1 MKRRLYWTGETSCV
15 LCPPTM
21 GSEEE
26 MHGWT
31 VKMSMPSVLAMVTVL
46 SMIPGGVLSDMRGT
60 RGLEAQQLAQGSTH
74 LHRRLKR
81 GWIWKQLFVPEEDPT
96 PRVIGQLKSDYDR
109 GEFSI
114 KYILSGEGAGDAFE
128 IDEYS
133 GEIRTLKKLDREE
146 KAFYVLRA
154 QAINRRSNEPEE
166 PESEFI
172 IKVQD
177 INDNAPQFQNEP
189 YVSSIPEMCPTGTT
203 VAQVTA
209 TDADDPMFGNNA
221 KLIYSV
227 LQGEPYFS
235 VEPKTGTIVTSWPN
249 MDREARAQY
258 LVVVQVKDMLG
269 LSGGYSSSTTVTV
282 SLTDVNDNGPTFQHH
297 LYTFAVPENA
307 AVGTTVG
314 RIMAQDAD
322 TGINARMTYSLEDDL
337 EESATFIITTDP
349 VTQGGVVLLAKP
361 LDYETKRRFVMA
373 AEAVNDHVDTR
384 FLTLEEFRDRTTLKI
399 VVEDVDEPPVFLSA
413 AHEWKVP
420 ENAAVGTV
428 VGSVSARDT
437 DAVNNPIRYSI
448 DKRSDNTKAF
458 RIDPNNG
465 TITVAKAL
473 DRETTDWHNVTV
485 EAKETT
491 LNHLSSS
498 AVVFIK
504 VLDINDNVPRLAR
517 DYQPF
522 ICEGTPAGELIQLLS
537 VVDLDDPVEG
547 HHFYFSMVSEKHI
560 NPNFTIRDNQDNTA
574 GVVAR
579 RSTFTRKDRTQYLLP
594 VVVTDSGSPALSSTS
609 TLTISV
615 CSCQPAGHCPSGGV
629 EALAL
634 SMGVSL
640 QTLLGLLVCVV
651 TLTVLSV
658 LMLMVRRHRRKKQQ
672 QQEGLEVEVE
682 DLELP
687 ETVSQKVL
695 YYGGGAADR
704 DVCRPAGVPLR
715 HHPRRRERRLR
726 REDVRASIRMSLRE
740 SHLIGPDDDLFR
752 QFILDRLAEA
762 DQDAHVPPFDCLR
775 TYAYE
780 GSGSPAG
787 SLSSLESCSLAL
799 EPEPPVCNPRPF
811 VVKLTPWYWGGE
823 EDTIF

>member
-1 MKRRLYWTGETSCV
+1 
-15 LCPPTM
+15 M
-21 GSEEE
+21 GSAEE

-31 VKMSMPSVLAMVTVL
+31 VKMSMPSVLAMVTAF
-46 SMIPGGVLSDMRGT
+46 SMIPGGVLSGT
-60 RGLEAQQLAQGSTH
+60 QGLEAQQMAQGSTH

-81 GWIWKQLFVPEEDPT
+81 GWIWKQFLVLEEASPHF
-96 PRVIGQLKSDYDR
+96 IGKLKSDSDR

-114 KYILSGEGAGDAFE
+114 KYILSGEGAGDVFE
-128 IDEYS
+128 MDEYS
-133 GEIRTLKKLDREE
+133 GDIRTLKKLDREE
-146 KAFYVLRA
+146 KAFYVLQA
-154 QAINRRSNEPEE
+154 QAINRRTNEPEE

-172 IKVQD
+172 ITVQD
-177 INDNAPQFQNEP
+177 INDNVPQFQNEP
-189 YVSSIPEMCPTGTT
+189 YVSSIPEMCETGTT

-209 TDADDPMFGNNA
+209 TDADDPMFGNHA
-221 KLIYSV
+221 KLIYSI

-235 VEPKTGTIVTSWPN
+235 VEPKTGIIVTSWPD
-249 MDREARAQY
+249 MDREAREQY

-269 LSGGYSSSTTVTV
+269 LSGGYSASTTVTV

-297 LYTFAVPENA
+297 LYAFAVPENA

-314 RIMAQDAD
+314 RIMAGDAD
-322 TGINARMTYSLEDDL
+322 VGINARMTYSLEDDL
-337 EESATFIITTDP
+337 EESSTFIIETDP
-349 VTQGGVVLLAKP
+349 VTQEGVVVLAKP
-361 LDYETKRRFVMA
+361 LDFETKRRFVMA
-373 AEAVNDHVDTR
+373 AEAVNDHVDLR

-399 VVEDVDEPPVFLSA
+399 VVEDVDEPPVFLA
-413 AHEWKVP
+413 PVYELKVP

-428 VGSVSARDT
+428 VGSVGARDT
-437 DAVNNPIRYSI
+437 DIVNKPIRYSI
-448 DKRSDNTKAF
+448 DRRSEAAKVF

-465 TITVAKAL
+465 TISVTKAL
-473 DRETTDWHNVTV
+473 DRETSDWHNLTV
-485 EAKETT
+485 EAKEISQ
-491 LNHLSSS
+491 NHLSSS
-498 AVVFIK
+498 VVVFIK

-517 DYQPF
+517 DYQPY
-522 ICEGTPAGELIQLLS
+522 ICEGTQSGEVIQLLS
-537 VVDLDDPVEG
+537 AVDPDEPVEG
-547 HHFYFSMVSEKHI
+547 HHFYFSMVPDKNI

-574 GVVAR
+574 GIVAR

-594 VVVTDSGSPALSSTS
+594 VVVTDSGSPALSSTN

-640 QTLLGLLVCVV
+640 QTLLGLLVCLV

-658 LMLMVRRHRRKKQQ
+658 LMLMLRRHRRK
-672 QQEGLEVEVE
+672 QQEGLEVEAK

-695 YYGGGAADR
+695 YYGEPGGLGADL
-704 DVCRPAGVPLR
+704 DFCQPAVPLR

-740 SHLIGPDDDLFR
+740 SHLIGPEDDVFR

-762 DQDAHVPPFDCLR
+762 DQDPHVPPFDCLR

-780 GSGSPAG
+780 GSGSPTG
-787 SLSSLESCSLAL
+787 SLSSLDSFTL
-799 EPEPPVCNPRPF
+799 ELRPEPPVSNPRPCL
-811 VVKLTPWYWGGE
+811 VRLTPWYGPGE
-823 EDTIF
+823 EDTF

>member
-1 MKRRLYWTGETSCV
+1 
-15 LCPPTM
+15 M
-21 GSEEE
+21 GSAEE

-31 VKMSMPSVLAMVTVL
+31 VKMSTPSVLAVVTVF

-60 RGLEAQQLAQGSTH
+60 QGLEAQQLAQGSTH

-81 GWIWKQLFVPEEDPT
+81 GWIWKQMFVPEEDPT
-96 PRVIGQLKSDYDR
+96 LRVIGQIKSDSDR

-114 KYILSGEGAGDAFE
+114 KYILSGEGAGDVFE

-146 KAFYVLRA
+146 KAFYVLQA

-166 PESEFI
+166 PQSEFI

-177 INDNAPQFQNEP
+177 INDNVPQFQNEP
-189 YVSSIPEMCPTGTT
+189 YVSSIPEMCPVGTT

-221 KLIYSV
+221 KLIYSI

-235 VEPKTGTIVTSWPN
+235 VEPKTGIVVTSWPN
-249 MDREARAQY
+249 MDREAREQY

-297 LYTFAVPENA
+297 LYAFAVPENA

-314 RIMAQDAD
+314 RIMAEDGD
-322 TGINARMTYSLEDDL
+322 IGVNARMTYSLNDDL
-337 EESATFIITTDP
+337 EESSTFIIKTDP
-349 VTQGGVVLLAKP
+349 VTQEGVVLLAKP

-384 FLTLEEFRDRTTLKI
+384 FLTLEDFRDRTTLKI
-399 VVEDVDEPPVFLSA
+399 VVEDVDEPPVFLSPVY
-413 AHEWKVP
+413 EWKVP
-420 ENAAVGTV
+420 ENAAAGTA

-437 DAVNNPIRYSI
+437 DTVNNPIRYSI
-448 DKRSDNTKAF
+448 DKRSDATRAF
-458 RIDPNNG
+458 KIDPNNG
-465 TITVAKAL
+465 TITVATAL
-473 DRETTDWHNVTV
+473 DRETSNWHNLTV
-485 EAKETT
+485 EAKEITQ
-491 LNHLSSS
+491 NHLSSS
-498 AVVFIK
+498 VVVFIK

-517 DYQPF
+517 DYQPY
-522 ICEGTPAGELIQLLS
+522 ICEGTQAGELIQLLS
-537 VVDLDDPVEG
+537 AFDPDDPVEG
-547 HHFYFSMVSEKHI
+547 HHFYFTMVPEKHI

-574 GVVAR
+574 SIVAR

-609 TLTISV
+609 TLTVSV
-615 CSCQPAGHCPSGGV
+615 CSCQPAGHCPAGGV

-651 TLTVLSV
+651 TLTVMSV
-658 LMLMVRRHRRKKQQ
+658 LMLMVRRHRRK
-672 QQEGLEVEVE
+672 QQEGHEVEVKE
-682 DLELP
+682 LELP

-695 YYGGGAADR
+695 YYGEPGGGGADLDFCQA
-704 DVCRPAGVPLR
+704 VVPLR
-715 HHPRRRERRLR
+715 RHPHRRREKRLR

-740 SHLIGPDDDLFR
+740 SHLIGPEDEVFR

-762 DQDAHVPPFDCLR
+762 DQDPCVPPFDCLR
-775 TYAYE
+775 IYAYE
-780 GSGSPAG
+780 GSGSPTG
-787 SLSSLESCSLAL
+787 SLSSLESSTS
-799 EPEPPVCNPRPF
+799 EIVPEQPVCNPRPL
-811 VVKLTPWYWGGE
+811 VRLSPWYGGGE

>member
-1 MKRRLYWTGETSCV
+1 
-15 LCPPTM
+15 M
-21 GSEEE
+21 GSAEEIQME
-26 MHGWT
+26 MHGWS
-31 VKMSMPSVLAMVTVL
+31 VKMSISRVLAMVTVF
-46 SMIPGGVLSDMRGT
+46 SMIPGGVLSDIRGT
-60 RGLEAQQLAQGSTH
+60 KGLEAQQMAQGSTH

-96 PRVIGQLKSDYDR
+96 LRVIGQLKSDSDR

-114 KYILSGEGAGDAFE
+114 KYILSGEGAGDVFE

-146 KAFYVLRA
+146 KAFYVLQA

-166 PESEFI
+166 PQSEFI
-172 IKVQD
+172 ITVQD
-177 INDNAPQFQNEP
+177 INDNVPQFQNEP
-189 YVSSIPEMCPTGTT
+189 YVSSIPEMCPMGTT

-221 KLIYSV
+221 KLIYTI

-235 VEPKTGTIVTSWPN
+235 VEPKTGIIVTSWPN
-249 MDREARAQY
+249 MDREAREEY

-307 AVGTTVG
+307 ALGTTVG
-314 RIMAQDAD
+314 RIMAQDGD
-322 TGINARMTYSLEDDL
+322 TGTNARMTYSLEDDL
-337 EESATFIITTDP
+337 EESSTFIIQTDP
-349 VTQGGVVLLAKP
+349 VTQEGVVLLAKP

-384 FLTLEEFRDRTTLKI
+384 FLPLEEFTDRTTLKI
-399 VVEDVDEPPVFLSA
+399 IVQDVDEPPVFLSPLY
-413 AHEWKVP
+413 EWKVP

-437 DAVNNPIRYSI
+437 DTVNNPIRYSI
-448 DKRSDNTKAF
+448 DKRRDTTKAF
-458 RIDPNNG
+458 KIDPNNG

-473 DRETTDWHNVTV
+473 DRETSNWHNVTV

-491 LNHLSSS
+491 QNHLSSS
-498 AVVFIK
+498 VVVFVK

-517 DYQPF
+517 DYQPY
-522 ICEGTPAGELIQLLS
+522 ICEGTQAGQLIQLLNA
-537 VVDLDDPVEG
+537 VDPDDPVEG
-547 HHFYFSMVSEKHI
+547 HHFYFSMVPEKHI

-574 GVVAR
+574 GIVAR

-594 VVVTDSGSPALSSTS
+594 VVVADSGSPALSSTT

-615 CSCQPAGHCPSGGV
+615 CSCQPAGHCPTGGV

-640 QTLLGLLVCVV
+640 QTLLGLLVCLV

-658 LMLMVRRHRRKKQQ
+658 LMLMLRRHRRK
-672 QQEGLEVEVE
+672 QQEGLEVEVKE
-682 DLELP
+682 LELP

-695 YYGGGAADR
+695 YYGELGGGRANLDFCQP
-704 DVCRPAGVPLR
+704 VVPLR
-715 HHPRRRERRLR
+715 PHPRRKERRLR

-740 SHLIGPDDDLFR
+740 SHLIGPEDDVFR

-762 DQDAHVPPFDCLR
+762 DQDPYVPPFDCLR

-780 GSGSPAG
+780 GSGSPTG
-787 SLSSLESCSLAL
+787 SLSSLDSLEL
-799 EPEPPVCNPRPF
+799 LPEQPVRNSRPCL
-811 VVKLTPWYWGGE
+811 VRLTPWYGGGE

>member
-1 MKRRLYWTGETSCV
+1 MNYL
-15 LCPPTM
+15 
-21 GSEEE
+21 
-26 MHGWT
+26 
-31 VKMSMPSVLAMVTVL
+31 KMSMPSVLAMVTAF

-60 RGLEAQQLAQGSTH
+60 QGLEAQQLAQGSTH

-96 PRVIGQLKSDYDR
+96 PRVIGQLKSDSDR

-114 KYILSGEGAGDAFE
+114 KYILTGEGAGDVFE

-146 KAFYVLRA
+146 KAFYVLQA
-154 QAINRRSNEPEE
+154 QAINRRTNEPEE
-166 PESEFI
+166 PQSEFI

-177 INDNAPQFQNEP
+177 INDNVPQFQNEP

-221 KLIYSV
+221 KLIYSI

-235 VEPKTGTIVTSWPN
+235 VEPKTGIIVTSWPN
-249 MDREARAQY
+249 MDREAREQY

-297 LYTFAVPENA
+297 LYAFAIPENA

-314 RIMAQDAD
+314 RIMAEDGD
-322 TGINARMTYSLEDDL
+322 IGTNARMTYSLEDDL
-337 EESATFIITTDP
+337 EGSSTFIIKTDP
-349 VTQGGVVLLAKP
+349 VTQEGVVLLAKP
-361 LDYETKRRFVMA
+361 LDFETKRRFVMA

-384 FLTLEEFRDRTTLKI
+384 FLTLEEFSDRTTLKI
-399 VVEDVDEPPVFLSA
+399 VVEDVDEPPVFLSPVY
-413 AHEWKVP
+413 EWKVP
-420 ENAAVGTV
+420 ENAAAGTV
-428 VGSVSARDT
+428 VGIVSARDT
-437 DAVNNPIRYSI
+437 DTVNNPI
-448 DKRSDNTKAF
+448 SDTTKAF
-458 RIDPNNG
+458 KIDPNNG

-473 DRETTDWHNVTV
+473 DRETSNWHNVTV
-485 EAKETT
+485 EAKEATQ
-491 LNHLSSS
+491 NHLSSS
-498 AVVFIK
+498 VVVFIK

-517 DYQPF
+517 DYQPY
-522 ICEGTPAGELIQLLS
+522 ICEGTQAGELIQLLS
-537 VVDLDDPVEG
+537 AVDPDDPVEG
-547 HHFYFSMVSEKHI
+547 HHFYFSMVPEKHI

-574 GVVAR
+574 GIVAR

-615 CSCQPAGHCPSGGV
+615 CSCQPAGHCPTGGV
-629 EALAL
+629 KALAL

-640 QTLLGLLVCVV
+640 QTLIGILVCLV
-651 TLTVLSV
+651 TLTALSI
-658 LMLMVRRHRRKKQQ
+658 LMLMVRRHRRK
-672 QQEGLEVEVE
+672 QQEGLEVK

-695 YYGGGAADR
+695 YYGEPGRGGADL
-704 DVCRPAGVPLR
+704 DFCPPVVPLR
-715 HHPRRRERRLR
+715 PHPRKRERKLW

-740 SHLIGPDDDLFR
+740 SHLIGPEDEVFR

-762 DQDAHVPPFDCLR
+762 DRDPYVPPFDCLK

-780 GSGSPAG
+780 GSGSPTG
-787 SLSSLESCSLAL
+787 SLSSLESSTMELG
-799 EPEPPVCNPRPF
+799 PEQPVFNVCF
-811 VVKLTPWYWGGE
+811 VQP
-823 EDTIF
+823 